1 MDFFNKMGE
10 TLTSKSKDVA
20 RKAKDITEIAKL
32 SGQIGIKEADLNHI
46 YQELGRLV
54 YAQKSEWFNQ
64 QLSEKVGQADEVN
77 QEIERM
83 KKELLSLKGL
93 KVCASCGDEV
103 SDEVIFCP
111 KCGARMPEEPK
122 APEQEKGAAADT
134 AEAAGEEAH
143 EEEAKSEGANVCP
156 GCGKAA
162 DEDSAF
168 CPNCGV
174 KLKESEN
181 Q

>member
-1 MDFFNKMGE
+1 MDFLNKMGE

-20 RKAKDITEIAKL
+20 KKAKDITEIAKL
-32 SGQIGIKEADLNHI
+32 SGQIGIREADLNRI

-83 KKELLSLKGL
+83 KKELLALKGL
-93 KVCASCGDEV
+93 KQCPGCGEEI
-103 SDEVIFCP
+103 SDEVVFCP
-111 KCGARMPEEPK
+111 KCGARMPE
-122 APEQEKGAAADT
+122 AEQETEAEAADT
-134 AEAAGEEAH
+134 AEAASEQPH
-143 EEEAKSEGANVCP
+143 EEQAKSEGANVCP
-156 GCGKAA
+156 GCGKPV
-162 DEDSAF
+162 DGDSVY
-168 CPNCGV
+168 CPNCGA
-174 KLKESEN
+174 KLKETEN